1 MTKHH
6 DATFTLSEIS
16 IPADVAKQM
25 AAAFRVAADMKDQI
39 EAVSAGFVRV
49 NQDGCYEWAD
59 LLDPKPP
66 SLREQV
72 AKAWC
77 ADYYGEY
84 SRSAKDPV
92 QEHLDAA
99 DAVLAVVAEA
109 PIEWVLATFGPRLSD
124 WLVAQPRTPLYA
136 IDLRHAE
143 RNQRDHDVR
152 LLRGGSDG

>member
-1 MTKHH
+1 MNDDVT
-6 DATFTLSEIS
+6 
-16 IPADVAKQM
+16 IPADVAEADAIRLRQHADALPAHLADIARGM
-25 AAAFRVAADMKDQI
+25 RLAADH
-39 EAVSAGFVRV
+39 
-49 NQDGCYEWAD
+49 
-59 LLDPKPP
+59 LDPKPP

-124 WLVAQPRTPLYA
+124 WLEAQPRTPLYA

-152 LLRGGSDG
+152 LLRGESGG